1 MQLSSGEDTLV
12 CRVHPVLIFVPK
24 GDPSEMTAE
33 FERQNKHLIG
43 EKVSGLVT
51 ADSLPQSA
59 NSAAEPD
66 RPPPGSDEAV
76 AL

>member
-43 EKVSGLVT
+43 EKVSG
-51 ADSLPQSA
+51 
-59 NSAAEPD
+59 
-66 RPPPGSDEAV
+66 
-76 AL
+76 